1 MASEHEPDA
10 DVDRQRVAGA
20 RLGEYFQVMKKDLF
34 AVLVAGTL
42 LLVASLALAHDLFLK
57 LDTYFLEP
65 RTRVRVTVLNG
76 TFAKSEGFVAPDRV
90 ANISVVAPGGRTR
103 LRAATAWSRGPDS
116 TSLLSIPLGA
126 PGTYVVGV
134 STKTREIALR
144 AEDFNAYLEEDG
156 IADVLDARRRDHE
169 LGKGARE
176 RYSKHVKAVFQ
187 VGRDRSDGF
196 NMTLGYPAEIVPL
209 DNPYGMDRGA
219 ALRVRCLMDGRPV
232 ANQTVL
238 WGGEQGG
245 QTPAQRST
253 RTGPDGVAEVT
264 LDAPGRWYVKFVHM
278 TRATER
284 GLDYESK
291 WATLTFEIR

>member
-1 MASEHEPDA
+1 
-10 DVDRQRVAGA
+10 
-20 RLGEYFQVMKKDLF
+20 MKKDLF
-34 AVLVAGTL
+34 AALVAGTL
-42 LLVASLALAHDLFLK
+42 LVVASVALAHDLFLK

-90 ANISVVAPGGRTR
+90 ADISVVAPGGRTR

-116 TSLLSIPLGA
+116 TSLLSLPLGA

-134 STKTREIALR
+134 STKTREIELG

-156 IADVLDARRRDHE
+156 IADVLEARRHDNE

-196 NMTLGYPAEIVPL
+196 NVTLGYPAEIVPL